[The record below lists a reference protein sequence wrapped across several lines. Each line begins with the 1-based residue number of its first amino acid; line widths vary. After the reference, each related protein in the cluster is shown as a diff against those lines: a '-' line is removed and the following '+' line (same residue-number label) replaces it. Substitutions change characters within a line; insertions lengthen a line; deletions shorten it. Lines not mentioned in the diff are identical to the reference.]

1 VLFLLFLYGYP
12 FSRNF
17 SPKNLEAPV
26 NFCRGYRALAV
37 TALLIAG
44 CGSSA
49 EDSSKERLAAMAGG
63 RLKDV
68 VPVSG
73 KVLVDGAPTAGVNLH
88 LFPSAG
94 GNRITSVKT
103 GPDGTY
109 CWSTHTS
116 CDGIEAGSY
125 KIAFDFFKKPKRNDN
140 VNMADDQLKGRYSDP
155 MKSEFSLTVTKGTPQ
170 KDVNY
175 ELKTK

>member
-1 VLFLLFLYGYP
+1 M
-12 FSRNF
+12 
-17 SPKNLEAPV
+17 